1 MDIKEILE
9 KEANNI
15 SKQNDKILQAGTEL
29 SPVMYE
35 MYSHNIDILIKIAE
49 VVNKLEIREEVSRF
63 MPIILV
69 VIFWIFAM
77 FKIF

>member
-1 MDIKEILE
+1 
-9 KEANNI
+9 
-15 SKQNDKILQAGTEL
+15 
-29 SPVMYE
+29 MYE
-35 MYSHNIDILIKIAE
+35 MYSHNVDMLIKIAE